1 MKLYRKTPLFLFAF
15 LLSFTVLNAQHI
27 LQGRIIDAFTKE
39 PLPFVNIGVLKKEL
53 GTVSN
58 EDGFFFLEVPDVF
71 AKETLRFSM
80 IGFDERDFQVADL
93 EAILLSNNTLVL
105 AEQTT
110 FLEEVV
116 LTAEKKWDTR
126 VSGNSTTSKLLIT
139 GFTSNQLGNEIALFV
154 KVKKTPAYIDGIQFS
169 VVENIYPEVRFR
181 VNVYSSDYRFPDE
194 NILKENIFVTLK
206 QSEGLIS
213 VDLKEY
219 DILVDDDVFI
229 SLEWI
234 DEDLGSEGLW
244 FSAGVFGKSIYA
256 RSTSQAEWKKQRGL
270 SLGMS
275 VTLREASK

>member
-1 MKLYRKTPLFLFAF
+1 MYRKTPLFLFVF
-15 LLSFTVLNAQHI
+15 LLGLAVLNAQYI
-27 LQGRIIDAFTKE
+27 LQGQVVDAFTKD

-58 EDGFFFLEVPDVF
+58 EDGFFFLEVPDVY
-71 AKETLRFSM
+71 ATETLRLSM
-80 IGFDERDFQVADL
+80 IGFDTRDFQVAEL
-93 EAILLSNNTLVL
+93 ETILLSNNTLVL

-116 LTAEKKWDTR
+116 LIAEKKWDTR
-126 VSGNSTTSKLLIT
+126 ISGNSSTSKLLIT

-169 VVENIYPEVRFR
+169 VVENIYPEVSFR
-181 VNVYSSDYRFPDE
+181 VNVYSSTYRFPDE

-219 DILVDDDVFI
+219 DILVEDDVFI

-256 RSTSQAEWKKQRGL
+256 RSTSHAEWKKQRGL

-275 VTLREASK
+275 VTLRETAK

>member
-1 MKLYRKTPLFLFAF
+1 MYRKTPLFLFAF

-58 EDGFFFLEVPDVF
+58 EDGFFFLEVPDLF

-181 VNVYSSDYRFPDE
+181 VNVYSSDYRFPNE

>member
-1 MKLYRKTPLFLFAF
+1 MYRKTFLFLFAF
-15 LLSFTVLNAQHI
+15 LLCIPVLNAQYI
-27 LQGRIIDAFTKE
+27 LQGRIIDALTKE
-39 PLPFVNIGVLKKEL
+39 PLPFVNVGVLKKEL

-126 VSGNSTTSKLLIT
+126 VSGNATTSKLLIT

-154 KVKKTPAYIDGIQFS
+154 KVKKTPAYIEGIQFS

-181 VNVYSSDYRFPDE
+181 VNVYSSEYRFPDE

-206 QSEGLIS
+206 QSEGIIS

-219 DILVDDDVFI
+219 DILVYDDVFI

>member
-1 MKLYRKTPLFLFAF
+1 MYRKKPLFLFAF

-58 EDGFFFLEVPDVF
+58 EDGFFFLEVPDLF

-275 VTLREASK
+275 VTLREAFK

>member
-1 MKLYRKTPLFLFAF
+1 MYRKTFLFLFAF
-15 LLSFTVLNAQHI
+15 LLCIPVLNAQYI
-27 LQGRIIDAFTKE
+27 LQGRIIDALTKE
-39 PLPFVNIGVLKKEL
+39 PLPFVNVGVLKKEL

-80 IGFDERDFQVADL
+80 IGFDQRDFQVADF

-126 VSGNSTTSKLLIT
+126 VSGNATTSKLLIT

-154 KVKKTPAYIDGIQFS
+154 KVKKTPAYIEGIQFS

-181 VNVYSSDYRFPDE
+181 VNVYSSEYRFPDE

-206 QSEGLIS
+206 QPEGIIS

>member
-1 MKLYRKTPLFLFAF
+1 MYRKTSLFLFVF
-15 LLSFTVLNAQHI
+15 LLSFIALNAQHI
-27 LQGRIIDAFTKE
+27 VQGRIIDAFTKE

-58 EDGFFFLEVPDVF
+58 EEGFFFLEVPDLF

-80 IGFDERDFQVADL
+80 IGFDVRDFQVADL

-154 KVKKTPAYIDGIQFS
+154 KVKKTPAYIEGIQFS

-194 NILKENIFVTLK
+194 NILKENIFITLK

>member
-1 MKLYRKTPLFLFAF
+1 MYRKTPLFLFAF
-15 LLSFTVLNAQHI
+15 LLIFTVLNAQHI

-58 EDGFFFLEVPDVF
+58 EDGFFFLEVPDLF

-194 NILKENIFVTLK
+194 NILKENIFITLK

-234 DEDLGSEGLW
+234 DEDLGSSGY
-244 FSAGVFGKSIYA
+244 FISASFINKNLCIY
-256 RSTSQAEWKKQRGL
+256 SHY
-270 SLGMS
+270 
-275 VTLREASK
+275 V

>member
-1 MKLYRKTPLFLFAF
+1 MYRKTPLFLFAF
-15 LLSFTVLNAQHI
+15 LLSFTVLNAQHT

-58 EDGFFFLEVPDVF
+58 EEGFFFLEVPDLF

-80 IGFDERDFQVADL
+80 IGFDVRDFQVADL

-154 KVKKTPAYIDGIQFS
+154 KVKKTPAYIEGIQFS

-213 VDLKEY
+213 VDLKDY

-270 SLGMS
+270 NLGMS

>member
-1 MKLYRKTPLFLFAF
+1 MYRKTPLFLFAF

-27 LQGRIIDAFTKE
+27 LQGRIIDAFSKE

-58 EDGFFFLEVPDVF
+58 EDGFFFLEVPDLF

-194 NILKENIFVTLK
+194 NIMKENIFVTLK

>member
-1 MKLYRKTPLFLFAF
+1 MYRKTPLFLFAF

-58 EDGFFFLEVPDVF
+58 EDGFFFLEVPDLF

-154 KVKKTPAYIDGIQFS
+154 KVKKTPAYIEGIQFS

-206 QSEGLIS
+206 QSEGLRS
-213 VDLKEY
+213 VDLKDY
-219 DILVDDDVFI
+219 DILVDDDIFI

>member
-1 MKLYRKTPLFLFAF
+1 MYRKTPLFLFAF
-15 LLSFTVLNAQHI
+15 LLSSTVLNAQHI

-58 EDGFFFLEVPDVF
+58 EDGFFFLEVPDLF

-194 NILKENIFVTLK
+194 NILKENIFVNLK

-275 VTLREASK
+275 VTLREASE

>member
-1 MKLYRKTPLFLFAF
+1 MYRKTPLFLFAF

-58 EDGFFFLEVPDVF
+58 EDGFFFLEVPDLF
-71 AKETLRFSM
+71 AKEILRFSM

>member
-1 MKLYRKTPLFLFAF
+1 MYRKTFLFLFAF
-15 LLSFTVLNAQHI
+15 LLCIPVLNAQYI
-27 LQGRIIDAFTKE
+27 LQGRIIDALTKE
-39 PLPFVNIGVLKKEL
+39 PLPFVNVGVLKKEL

-126 VSGNSTTSKLLIT
+126 VSGNATTSKLLIT

-154 KVKKTPAYIDGIQFS
+154 KVKKKPAYIEGIQFS

-181 VNVYSSDYRFPDE
+181 VNVYSSEYRFPDE

-206 QSEGLIS
+206 QSEGIIS

>member
-1 MKLYRKTPLFLFAF
+1 MYRKTFLFLFAF
-15 LLSFTVLNAQHI
+15 LLCIPVLNAQYI
-27 LQGRIIDAFTKE
+27 LQGRIIDALTKE
-39 PLPFVNIGVLKKEL
+39 PLLFVNVGVLKKEL

-126 VSGNSTTSKLLIT
+126 VSGNATTSKLLIT
-139 GFTSNQLGNEIALFV
+139 GFTSNQLGNEIALLV
-154 KVKKTPAYIDGIQFS
+154 KVKKTPAYIEGIQFS

-181 VNVYSSDYRFPDE
+181 VNVYSSEYRFPDE

-206 QSEGLIS
+206 QSEGIIS

-256 RSTSQAEWKKQRGL
+256 RSTSQAEWKKQRSL

>member
-1 MKLYRKTPLFLFAF
+1 MYRKTPLFLFVF
-15 LLSFTVLNAQHI
+15 LLSFTALNAQHI
-27 LQGRIIDAFTKE
+27 VQGRIIDAFTKE

-58 EDGFFFLEVPDVF
+58 EEGFFFLEVPDLF

-116 LTAEKKWDTR
+116 LTAKKKWDTR

-154 KVKKTPAYIDGIQFS
+154 KVKKTPTYIEGIQFS

-213 VDLKEY
+213 VDLKYY

>member
-1 MKLYRKTPLFLFAF
+1 MYRKTPLFLFAF

-206 QSEGLIS
+206 QSEGIIS

>member
-1 MKLYRKTPLFLFAF
+1 MYRKTPLFLFVF
-15 LLSFTVLNAQHI
+15 LLGLAVLNAQYI
-27 LQGRIIDAFTKE
+27 LQGQVVDALTKD

-58 EDGFFFLEVPDVF
+58 EDGFFFLEVPDVY
-71 AKETLRFSM
+71 ATETLRLSM
-80 IGFDERDFQVADL
+80 IGFDTRDFQVAEL
-93 EAILLSNNTLVL
+93 ETILLSNNTLVL

-116 LTAEKKWDTR
+116 LIAEKKWDTR
-126 VSGNSTTSKLLIT
+126 ISGNSSTSKLLIT

-169 VVENIYPEVRFR
+169 VVENIYPEVSFR
-181 VNVYSSDYRFPDE
+181 VNVYSSTYRFPDE

-219 DILVDDDVFI
+219 DVLVEDDVFI

-256 RSTSQAEWKKQRGL
+256 RSTSHAEWKKQRGL

-275 VTLREASK
+275 VTLREAAK

>member
-1 MKLYRKTPLFLFAF
+1 MYRKTFLFLFAF
-15 LLSFTVLNAQHI
+15 LLCIPVLNAQYI
-27 LQGRIIDAFTKE
+27 LQGRIIDALTKE

-126 VSGNSTTSKLLIT
+126 VSGNATTSKLLIT

-154 KVKKTPAYIDGIQFS
+154 KVKKTPAYIEGIQFS

-181 VNVYSSDYRFPDE
+181 VNVYSSEYRFPDE

-206 QSEGLIS
+206 QSEGIIS

>member
-1 MKLYRKTPLFLFAF
+1 MYRKTFLFLFAF
-15 LLSFTVLNAQHI
+15 LLCIPVLNAQYI
-27 LQGRIIDAFTKE
+27 LQGRIIDALTKE

-126 VSGNSTTSKLLIT
+126 VSGNATTSKLLIT

-154 KVKKTPAYIDGIQFS
+154 KVKKTPAYIEGIQFS

-181 VNVYSSDYRFPDE
+181 VNVYSSEYRFPDG

-206 QSEGLIS
+206 QSEGIIS

>member
-1 MKLYRKTPLFLFAF
+1 LYRKTFLFLFAF
-15 LLSFTVLNAQHI
+15 LLSIPVLSAQYI
-27 LQGRIIDAFTKE
+27 LQGRIIDALTKE
-39 PLPFVNIGVLKKEL
+39 PLPFVNVGVLKKEL

-80 IGFDERDFQVADL
+80 IGFDQRDFQVADL

-126 VSGNSTTSKLLIT
+126 VSGNATTSKLLIT

-154 KVKKTPAYIDGIQFS
+154 KVKKTPAYIEGIQFS

-181 VNVYSSDYRFPDE
+181 VNVYSSEYRFPDG

-206 QSEGLIS
+206 QSEGIIS

>member
-1 MKLYRKTPLFLFAF
+1 MYRKTFLFLFAF
-15 LLSFTVLNAQHI
+15 LLCIPVLNAQYI
-27 LQGRIIDAFTKE
+27 LQGRIIDALTKE
-39 PLPFVNIGVLKKEL
+39 PLPFVNVGVLKKEL

-58 EDGFFFLEVPDVF
+58 EDGFFLLEVPDVF

-80 IGFDERDFQVADL
+80 IGFDERDFQVTDL

-126 VSGNSTTSKLLIT
+126 VSGNATTSKLLIT

-154 KVKKTPAYIDGIQFS
+154 KVKKTPAYIEGIQFS

-181 VNVYSSDYRFPDE
+181 VNVYSSEYRFPDE

-206 QSEGLIS
+206 QSEGIIS

>member
-1 MKLYRKTPLFLFAF
+1 MYRKTFLFLFAF
-15 LLSFTVLNAQHI
+15 LLFIPVLNAQYI
-27 LQGRIIDAFTKE
+27 LQGRIIDALTKE
-39 PLPFVNIGVLKKEL
+39 PLPFVNVGVLKKEI

-126 VSGNSTTSKLLIT
+126 VSGNATTSKLLIT

-154 KVKKTPAYIDGIQFS
+154 KVKKTPAYIEGIQFS

-181 VNVYSSDYRFPDE
+181 VNVYSSEYRFPDE

-206 QSEGLIS
+206 QSEGIIS

>member
-1 MKLYRKTPLFLFAF
+1 LYRKTPLFLFVF
-15 LLSFTVLNAQHI
+15 LLGLAVLNAQYI
-27 LQGRIIDAFTKE
+27 LQGQVVDALTKD

-58 EDGFFFLEVPDVF
+58 EDGFFFLEVPDVY
-71 AKETLRFSM
+71 ATETLRLSM
-80 IGFDERDFQVADL
+80 IGFDTRDFQVAKL
-93 EAILLSNNTLVL
+93 ETILLSNNTLVL

-116 LTAEKKWDTR
+116 LIAEKKWDTR
-126 VSGNSTTSKLLIT
+126 ISGNSSTSKLLIT

-169 VVENIYPEVRFR
+169 VVENIYPEVSFR
-181 VNVYSSDYRFPDE
+181 VNVYSSTYRFPDE

-219 DILVDDDVFI
+219 DILVEDDVFI

-256 RSTSQAEWKKQRGL
+256 RSTSHAEWKKQRGL

-275 VTLREASK
+275 VTLRETAK

>member
-1 MKLYRKTPLFLFAF
+1 MYRKTFLFLFAF
-15 LLSFTVLNAQHI
+15 LLCIPVLNAQYI
-27 LQGRIIDAFTKE
+27 LQGRIIDALTKE
-39 PLPFVNIGVLKKEL
+39 PLPFVNVGVLKKEL

-126 VSGNSTTSKLLIT
+126 VSGNATTSKLLIT

-154 KVKKTPAYIDGIQFS
+154 KVKKTPAYIEGIQFS

-181 VNVYSSDYRFPDE
+181 VNVYSSEYRFPDE
-194 NILKENIFVTLK
+194 NILKENIFVTLE
-206 QSEGLIS
+206 QSEGIIS

>member
-1 MKLYRKTPLFLFAF
+1 MYRKTFLFLFAF
-15 LLSFTVLNAQHI
+15 LLCIPVLNAQYI
-27 LQGRIIDAFTKE
+27 LQGRIIDALTKE
-39 PLPFVNIGVLKKEL
+39 PLLFVNVGVLKKEL

-80 IGFDERDFQVADL
+80 IGFDERDFQVTDL

-126 VSGNSTTSKLLIT
+126 VSGNATTSKLLIT

-154 KVKKTPAYIDGIQFS
+154 KVKKTPAYIEGIEFS

-181 VNVYSSDYRFPDE
+181 VNVYSSEYRFPDE

-206 QSEGLIS
+206 QSEGIIS

>member
-1 MKLYRKTPLFLFAF
+1 MYRKTFLFLFAF
-15 LLSFTVLNAQHI
+15 LLCIPVLNAQYI
-27 LQGRIIDAFTKE
+27 LQGRIIDALTKE

-116 LTAEKKWDTR
+116 LTAEKKWNTR
-126 VSGNSTTSKLLIT
+126 VSGNATTSKLLIT

-154 KVKKTPAYIDGIQFS
+154 KVKKTPAYIEGIQFS

-181 VNVYSSDYRFPDE
+181 VNVYSSEYRFPDE

-206 QSEGLIS
+206 QSEGIIS

>member
-1 MKLYRKTPLFLFAF
+1 MYRKTPLFLFVF
-15 LLSFTVLNAQHI
+15 LLSFTALNAQHI
-27 LQGRIIDAFTKE
+27 VQGRIIDAFTKE

-58 EDGFFFLEVPDVF
+58 EEGFFFLEVPDLF

-154 KVKKTPAYIDGIQFS
+154 KVKKTPAYIEGIQFS

-213 VDLKEY
+213 VDLKDY

>member
-1 MKLYRKTPLFLFAF
+1 MYRKTPLFLFVF
-15 LLSFTVLNAQHI
+15 LLSFTALNAQHI
-27 LQGRIIDAFTKE
+27 VQGRIIDAFTKE

-58 EDGFFFLEVPDVF
+58 EEGFFFLEVPDLF

-154 KVKKTPAYIDGIQFS
+154 KVKKTPAYIEGIQFS

-181 VNVYSSDYRFPDE
+181 VNVYSSDYRFPDD

-213 VDLKEY
+213 VDLKDY

>member
-1 MKLYRKTPLFLFAF
+1 MYRKTFLFLFAF
-15 LLSFTVLNAQHI
+15 LLCIPVLNAQYI
-27 LQGRIIDAFTKE
+27 LQGRIIDALTKE
-39 PLPFVNIGVLKKEL
+39 PLPFVNVGVLKKEL

-58 EDGFFFLEVPDVF
+58 EDGFFLLEVPDVF

-126 VSGNSTTSKLLIT
+126 VSGNATTSKLLIT

-154 KVKKTPAYIDGIQFS
+154 KVKKTPAYIEGIQFS

-181 VNVYSSDYRFPDE
+181 VNVYSSEYRFPDE

-206 QSEGLIS
+206 QSEGIIS

>member
-1 MKLYRKTPLFLFAF
+1 MYRKTSLFLFVF
-15 LLSFTVLNAQHI
+15 LLSFTALNAQHI
-27 LQGRIIDAFTKE
+27 VQGRIIDAFTKE

-58 EDGFFFLEVPDVF
+58 EEGFFFLEVPDLF

-116 LTAEKKWDTR
+116 LTAKKKWDTR

-194 NILKENIFVTLK
+194 NILKENIFVNLK

>member
-1 MKLYRKTPLFLFAF
+1 LYHKTFLFLFAF
-15 LLSFTVLNAQHI
+15 LLCIPVLNAQYI
-27 LQGRIIDAFTKE
+27 LQGRIIDALTKE
-39 PLPFVNIGVLKKEL
+39 PLPFVNVGVLKKEL

-126 VSGNSTTSKLLIT
+126 VSGNATTSKLLIT

-154 KVKKTPAYIDGIQFS
+154 KVKKTPAYIEGIQFS

-181 VNVYSSDYRFPDE
+181 VNVYSSEYRFPDE

-206 QSEGLIS
+206 QSEGIIS

-270 SLGMS
+270 SLGIS

>member
-1 MKLYRKTPLFLFAF
+1 MYRKKPLFLFAF

-53 GTVSN
+53 GTASN
-58 EDGFFFLEVPDVF
+58 EDGFFFLEVPDLF

-194 NILKENIFVTLK
+194 NIMKENIFVTLK

>member
-1 MKLYRKTPLFLFAF
+1 MYRKTFLFLFAF
-15 LLSFTVLNAQHI
+15 LLFIPVLNAQYI
-27 LQGRIIDAFTKE
+27 LQGRIIDALTKE
-39 PLPFVNIGVLKKEL
+39 PLPFVNVGVLKKEI

-80 IGFDERDFQVADL
+80 IGFDERDFQVTDL

-126 VSGNSTTSKLLIT
+126 VSGNATTSKLLIT

-154 KVKKTPAYIDGIQFS
+154 KVKKTPAYIEGIQFS

-181 VNVYSSDYRFPDE
+181 VNVYSSEYRFPDE
-194 NILKENIFVTLK
+194 NILKENIFVTLN
-206 QSEGLIS
+206 QSEGIIS

-270 SLGMS
+270 SLGIS

>member
-1 MKLYRKTPLFLFAF
+1 MYRKTFLFLFAF
-15 LLSFTVLNAQHI
+15 LLCIPVLNAQYI
-27 LQGRIIDAFTKE
+27 LQGRIIDALTKE
-39 PLPFVNIGVLKKEL
+39 PLPFVNVGVLKKEL

-71 AKETLRFSM
+71 AEETLRFSM

-93 EAILLSNNTLVL
+93 EAILLSNNILVL

-126 VSGNSTTSKLLIT
+126 VSGNATTSKLLIT

-154 KVKKTPAYIDGIQFS
+154 KVKKTPAYIEGIQFS

-181 VNVYSSDYRFPDE
+181 VNVYSNEYRFPDE

-206 QSEGLIS
+206 QSKGIIS

-219 DILVDDDVFI
+219 DILIDDDVFI

>member
-1 MKLYRKTPLFLFAF
+1 LYRKTFLFLFAF
-15 LLSFTVLNAQHI
+15 LLCIPVLNAQYI
-27 LQGRIIDAFTKE
+27 LQGRIIDALTKE

-71 AKETLRFSM
+71 AKETLHFSM

-116 LTAEKKWDTR
+116 LTAEKKWNTR
-126 VSGNSTTSKLLIT
+126 VSGNATTSKLLIT

-154 KVKKTPAYIDGIQFS
+154 KVKKTPAYIEGIQFS

-181 VNVYSSDYRFPDE
+181 VNVYSSEYRFPDE

-206 QSEGLIS
+206 QSEGIIS

>member
-1 MKLYRKTPLFLFAF
+1 MYRKTSLFLFAF

-39 PLPFVNIGVLKKEL
+39 SLPFVNIGVLKKEL

-58 EDGFFFLEVPDVF
+58 EDGFFFLEVPDVY
-71 AKETLRFSM
+71 AAETLRFSM

-126 VSGNSTTSKLLIT
+126 VSGNATTSKLLIT
-139 GFTSNQLGNEIALFV
+139 GFTSNQLGNEIALFL
-154 KVKKTPAYIDGIQFS
+154 KVKKTPAYIEGIQFS

-181 VNVYSSDYRFPDE
+181 VNVYSSEYRFPDE
-194 NILKENIFVTLK
+194 NILKENILVTLK
-206 QSEGLIS
+206 QSEGIIS